1 MRFLKILLIVLWMA
15 STFTG
20 CEHGTNIPVD
30 SQSDQTNAAVNQ
42 QNADVQPQNQTLAAT
57 EPVKQNPANTQSAKA
72 VENKIKVTFIEL
84 GSVNCIPCRM
94 MQPVMKQIEEK
105 YKDKVKI
112 IFYDVWTQE
121 GQPFGQKYGI
131 QAIPTQIFLDKDGK
145 EFFRH
150 AGFFSFEECEKVF
163 KTQSG
168 F

>member
-1 MRFLKILLIVLWMA
+1 M
-15 STFTG
+15 
-20 CEHGTNIPVD
+20 
-30 SQSDQTNAAVNQ
+30 NAAVNQ

-131 QAIPTQIFLDKDGK
+131 QAIP
-145 EFFRH
+145 
-150 AGFFSFEECEKVF
+150 
-163 KTQSG
+163 
-168 F
+168 